1 MLPAMTTEGSTSLH
15 RTLAILT
22 VLGSDEAAERGG
34 LGVVEVS
41 RRVGREKS
49 QVSRALRALDEAGL
63 VERDRDTLV
72 YRLGWR
78 VFTMAANAGRP
89 RLLAVAPPV
98 LRRLVGAVK
107 ERVHLTVLTDDG
119 VLTVLSESPMRAVQV
134 MGWVGRVT
142 PLHTTSSGRALLFDH
157 SDEEVRD
164 LLADTAFAGAGP
176 RAPADVTDFLG
187 RLHRARAC
195 GYALVEDEFEPGLVA
210 VAAPVRDFRG
220 RVTAAVNVSAPA
232 YRMGRDLQ
240 RAARLTC
247 AASRQ
252 LSRAMAGRRPRTDTA

>member
-1 MLPAMTTEGSTSLH
+1 MAIEGSTSLH

-22 VLGSDEAAERGG
+22 ALGSDEAAARGG
-34 LGVVEVS
+34 LGVVEIA

-49 QVSRALRALDEAGL
+49 QISRALKALDEVGL

-78 VFTMAANAGRP
+78 VFTMATNAGRP
-89 RLLAVAPPV
+89 RLLAEAPPV
-98 LRRLVGAVK
+98 LRRLVGALK
-107 ERVHLTVLTDDG
+107 ERVHLTVRTDDG
-119 VLTVLSESPMRAVQV
+119 ALTVLSESPMRAVQV

-157 SDEEVRD
+157 TDEEVRE
-164 LLADTAFAGAGP
+164 LLAGTDFSGAGP
-176 RAPADVTDFLG
+176 RAPVDVADFLD
-187 RLHRARAC
+187 RLHRAREC
-195 GYALVEDEFEPGLVA
+195 GCALVEEEFEPGLVA

-220 RVTAAVNVSAPA
+220 RIVAALNVSAPQ
-232 YRMGRDLQ
+232 YRMGRDMQ

-252 LSRAMAGRRPRTDTA
+252 LSRAMTGRRPRTDT